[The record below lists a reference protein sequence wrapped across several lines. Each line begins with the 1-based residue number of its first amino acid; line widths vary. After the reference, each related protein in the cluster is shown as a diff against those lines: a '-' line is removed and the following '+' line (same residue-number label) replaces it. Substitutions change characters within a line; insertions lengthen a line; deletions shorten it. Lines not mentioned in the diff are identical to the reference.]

1 MDWSGR
7 FALSAYRMA
16 GYAASPLAPLL
27 VGLRARKGKEVPA
40 RRKERYGKTTFSRPS
55 GPLIW
60 VHAASV
66 GETNAVLPLITQIT
80 ETGTQVLLT
89 TVTVTSAQIAQR
101 HLPKGAIHQFVPFD
115 IAPFVN
121 RFLDTWQPDMALFV
135 ESEIWPYTLSELN
148 NRDIPMIVVNGRISE
163 RSFRRWS
170 RFPSVFRQMFGNVP
184 MCLAQTEEDRERYAN
199 LGVAQVEVT
208 GNLKFD
214 VPPPQADEEQLQ
226 RLRAAIGSRPVW
238 VAASTHPGEERLLAQ
253 AHSRMAVRIPH
264 LLTIIVPR
272 HPERSEEIVREMIG
286 IVPRV
291 QRRSEEPDLFPKT
304 DIYIGDT
311 IGELGLF
318 YRLSRIAFVGGS
330 LVNHG
335 GQNPIEPA
343 RLGCTILHGPSV
355 SNFANIYDALDQT
368 GGAQCLN
375 NEREL
380 IQTVARLIAAPAE
393 IDRRIE
399 LARRAMRPF
408 SGALDKTMM
417 ALNPFLD
424 PLKINAELNRFNS
437 DDPSI

>member
-7 FALSAYRMA
+7 FALSTYRMA

-27 VGLRARKGKEVPA
+27 VGLRARKGKEIPA
-40 RRKERYGKTTFSRPS
+40 RRKERYGKSSIARPS

-66 GETNAVLPLITQIT
+66 GETNAVLPLINLIT

-89 TVTVTSAQIAQR
+89 TVTVTSAQIAQK
-101 HLPKGAIHQFVPFD
+101 HLPSGAFHQFVPFD
-115 IAPFVN
+115 IAPYVN
-121 RFLDTWQPDMALFV
+121 RFLNFWQPDMALFV
-135 ESEIWPYTLSELN
+135 ESEIWPFILSELN
-148 NRDIPMIVVNGRISE
+148 NRDIPMIVVNGRMSE

-170 RFPSVFRQMFGNVP
+170 KFPSVFRQMFGNVP
-184 MCLAQTEEDRERYAN
+184 LCLAQTEDDRDRYTK

-226 RLRAAIGSRPVW
+226 RLRLGVGKRPVW

-253 AHSRMAVRIPH
+253 AHCRMAVRIPN

-272 HPERSEEIVREMIG
+272 HPERSEDIMKELVG
-286 IVPRV
+286 IVPRI
-291 QRRSEEPDLFPKT
+291 QRRSEEPDLLPKT
-304 DIYIGDT
+304 DIYIADT
-311 IGELGLF
+311 IGEMGLF

-355 SNFANIYDALDQT
+355 ENFQNIYEALDQT
-368 GGAQCLN
+368 GGAECLH

-380 IQTVARLIAAPAE
+380 IQSLARLMSSSAE
-393 IDRRIE
+393 IDRRVE
-399 LARRAMRPF
+399 LARRSLRPF
-408 SGALDKTMM
+408 SGALDMTMM
-417 ALNPFLD
+417 ALNPFLE
-424 PLKINAELNRFNS
+424 PLKINAELNRANS
-437 DDPSI
+437 ETP

>member
-7 FALSAYRMA
+7 FALSSYRIA

-27 VGLRARKGKEVPA
+27 VALRARKGKEIPA
-40 RRKERYGKTTFSRPS
+40 RCKERYGKTTIARPA

-66 GETNAVLPLITQIT
+66 GETNAVLPLINLIT

-89 TVTVTSAQIAQR
+89 TVTVTSAQVAR
-101 HLPKGAIHQFVPFD
+101 KHLPNGAFHQFVPFD
-115 IAPFVN
+115 MAPFVN
-121 RFLDTWQPDMALFV
+121 RFINFWRPDLALFV
-135 ESEIWPYTLSELN
+135 ESEIWPNILSELN
-148 NRDIPMIVVNGRISE
+148 NRDIPMIVVNGRMSE
-163 RSFRRWS
+163 RSFERWS
-170 RFPSVFRQMFGNVP
+170 KFPSAFRQMFGNVP
-184 MCLAQTEEDRERYAN
+184 MCLAQTEEDRDRYTR

-214 VPPPQADEEQLQ
+214 VPPPQADEMQL
-226 RLRAAIGSRPVW
+226 LRMRQDIGNRPVW

-253 AHSRMAVRIPH
+253 AHSRMAVRIPN

-272 HPERSEEIVREMIG
+272 HPERSHDIMKELVG
-286 IVPRV
+286 VVPRI
-291 QRRSEEPDLFPKT
+291 QCRSDEPDLFPKT
-304 DIYIGDT
+304 DIYLADT
-311 IGELGLF
+311 IGEMGLF

-355 SNFANIYDALDQT
+355 GNFHNIYDALDQT
-368 GGAQCLN
+368 GGAQCLH

-380 IQTVARLIAAPAE
+380 IQTLARLMSSPAE
-393 IDRRIE
+393 IDRRVE
-399 LARRAMRPF
+399 LARRALRPF

-417 ALNPFLD
+417 ALNPFLE
-424 PLKINAELNRFNS
+424 PLKINAELNRANS
-437 DDPSI
+437 NPALG